1 MTDNL
6 GAWDDVRH
14 LTETSSVWAI
24 DAANYPVTDSLEQ
37 LRFLVGY
44 AILAPSTHNTQ
55 PWRFV
60 VTGDRIDLWSDPS
73 RSLPQID
80 PDQRQLFMS
89 CGAALMNLRLA
100 IRRFGHSERV
110 LYLPDARHPDLIAS
124 VSPDE
129 AARPAPRDRALFD
142 AIVRRRTNR
151 DPFLD
156 RPIGQDL
163 ANEIMKEAADQQAWM
178 VRLESHDKLT
188 VAYAIAEADRRR
200 FADAT
205 YRDELSHWLVPRGSD
220 RRDGIPMV
228 KKDVATALPLV
239 APIAVRHLDR
249 GGVIASHEAALTT
262 HAPMLAVLG
271 TELDEPLAWLWAGQ
285 ALEAVFLR
293 ATSHDVAMSF
303 LNQVV
308 EDAEMRDVIA
318 DASNHSGVPQ
328 LVLRFGY
335 GPPQLATPRR
345 PLADVLSPVT

>member
-1 MTDNL
+1 M
-6 GAWDDVRH
+6 
-14 LTETSSVWAI
+14 TETSSVWAI
-24 DAANYPVTDSLEQ
+24 DAADYPAIEPLEQ

-60 VTGDRIDLWSDPS
+60 VTADRIELWSDPS
-73 RSLPQID
+73 RLLPQID
-80 PDQRQLFMS
+80 PEQRQLFMS

-100 IRRFGHSERV
+100 IRRFGHTERV
-110 LYLPDARHPDLIAS
+110 QSLPDSRYPDLIAS
-124 VSPDE
+124 VSPGE
-129 AARPAPRDRALFD
+129 AAPPVARDVALFD
-142 AIVRRRTNR
+142 AIIQRRTNR

-156 RPIGQDL
+156 RPIGQAL
-163 ANEIMKEAADQQAWM
+163 ANEIMAEAAGQQAWM
-178 VRLESHDKLT
+178 VRLDPHAKLE
-188 VAYAIAEADRRR
+188 VAYAIAEADRRQ
-200 FADAT
+200 FGDAA
-205 YRDELSHWLVPRGSD
+205 YRDELSHWLVPRGSG

-228 KKDVATALPLV
+228 KKDVATTLPLV

-249 GGVIASHEAALTT
+249 GDIVATHEAALTT

-293 ATSHDVAMSF
+293 ATSHGVAMSF

>member
-1 MTDNL
+1 M
-6 GAWDDVRH
+6 
-14 LTETSSVWAI
+14 TETSFAWAI
-24 DAANYPVTDSLEQ
+24 DAADYPATDPLEQ

-60 VTGDRIDLWSDPS
+60 VTADRIELWSDPS
-73 RSLPQID
+73 RLLPQID
-80 PDQRQLFMS
+80 PEQRQLFMS

-100 IRRFGHSERV
+100 IRRFGHTERV
-110 LYLPDARHPDLIAS
+110 QYLPDSHHPDLIAS

-129 AARPAPRDRALFD
+129 AAPPAARDVALFD
-142 AIVRRRTNR
+142 AIVLRRTNR

-163 ANEIMKEAADQQAWM
+163 ANEIMQEAAEQQAWM
-178 VRLESHDKLT
+178 VRLDPHAKLE
-188 VAYAIAEADRRR
+188 VAYAIAEADRRQ
-200 FADAT
+200 FGAAA

-228 KKDVATALPLV
+228 KKDVATTLPLV
-239 APIAVRHLDR
+239 APLAVRHLDR
-249 GGVIASHEAALTT
+249 GGIIASHEAALTT

-293 ATSHDVAMSF
+293 ATSHGVAMSF
-303 LNQVV
+303 GCGSSPP
-308 EDAEMRDVIA
+308 VI
-318 DASNHSGVPQ
+318 
-328 LVLRFGY
+328 
-335 GPPQLATPRR
+335 GPAISRT
-345 PLADVLSPVT
+345 